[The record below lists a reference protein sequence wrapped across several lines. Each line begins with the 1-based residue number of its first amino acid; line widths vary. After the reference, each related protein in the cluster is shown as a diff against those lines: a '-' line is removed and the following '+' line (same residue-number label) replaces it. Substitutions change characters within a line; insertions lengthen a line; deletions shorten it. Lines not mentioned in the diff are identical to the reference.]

1 MVAGKMKINGKPFRV
16 SMPQDALYQ
25 RMSDLSDIRAR
36 MDSAPEDLKA
46 KLGTVNFP
54 DAETLA
60 FTAPGVGEMKFR
72 IIDRTPCSLVRF
84 LCDTGM
90 MPIHVD
96 IQLAPAGADATD
108 VCASIEADIPAMLRP
123 LIGGK
128 LQEAADKFGEMFG
141 QLNA

>member
-1 MVAGKMKINGKPFRV
+1 MQIKGKSYTVN
-16 SMPQDALYQ
+16 MPQSALYG
-25 RMSDLSDIRAR
+25 RMSNLGDIRSR
-36 MDSAPEDLKA
+36 MDSVPEDLKT

-54 DAETLA
+54 DDETLA
-60 FTAPGVGEMKFR
+60 FSAPGVGEMKFR
-72 IIDRTPCSLVRF
+72 IVGRTPESAVRF

-90 MPIHVD
+90 MPIYVD
-96 IQLAPAGADATD
+96 INLAPAGSDATE
-108 VCASIEADIPAMLRP
+108 VSAVIEAEIPAMLRP

>member
-1 MVAGKMKINGKPFRV
+1 MKYTGKPYRV
-16 SMPQDALYQ
+16 NMPQSALYE
-25 RMSDLSDIRAR
+25 RMSNLGDIRSR
-36 MDSAPEDLKA
+36 MSEIPEDLRA

-54 DAETLA
+54 DDETLA
-60 FTAPGVGEMKFR
+60 FSAPGVGEMKFR
-72 IIDRTPCSLVRF
+72 IAGRTPSEAVRF

-90 MPIHVD
+90 MPIYVD
-96 IQLAPAGADATD
+96 ITLTPADADATD
-108 VCASIEADIPAMLRP
+108 VAASIEAEIPMMLRP

>member
-1 MVAGKMKINGKPFRV
+1 MKYTGKPYRV
-16 SMPQDALYQ
+16 NMAQSALYE
-25 RMSDLSDIRAR
+25 RMSNLGDIRSR
-36 MDSAPEDLKA
+36 MSEIPEELKA

-54 DAETLA
+54 DDETLA
-60 FTAPGVGEMKFR
+60 FSAPGVGEMKFR
-72 IIDRTPCSLVRF
+72 IAGRTPSEAVRF

-90 MPIHVD
+90 MPIYVD
-96 IQLAPAGADATD
+96 ITLTPAGEESTD
-108 VCASIEADIPAMLRP
+108 VAASIEAEIPMMLRP